1 MVLSKSTSLSNLA
14 MSFITRVADLSY
26 KQPVLNVFGFLADI
40 VPVAK
45 NFAIKHKSRHGQY
58 LNR

>member
-1 MVLSKSTSLSNLA
+1 